1 MQALS
6 WLHGLTG
13 LQQLG
18 GILLVRRLKQILAK
32 TKIHKA
38 EPVMLKAMGELAGS
52 TSCTLV

>member
-1 MQALS
+1 MQALP

-18 GILLVRRLKQILAK
+18 GILLVRRLKHILAK

-38 EPVMLKAMGELAGS
+38 EPVMLKAMGELAGP